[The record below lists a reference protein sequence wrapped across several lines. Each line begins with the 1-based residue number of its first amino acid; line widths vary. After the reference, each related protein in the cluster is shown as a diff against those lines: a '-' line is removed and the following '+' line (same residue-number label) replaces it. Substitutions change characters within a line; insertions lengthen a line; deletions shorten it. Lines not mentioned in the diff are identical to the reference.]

1 MADTLSDNGRIFGQT
16 YDVTI
21 DGYSYTLTTLDHALP
36 VNGEQTMD
44 SSGLFNGGGYTRG
57 QERISV
63 EINAVTGTPAPT
75 QLSRFSA
82 AFHGFTSKYWFV
94 GSLQIRS
101 SQNGLR
107 TYSGELL
114 QAKALT

>member
-21 DGYSYTLTTLDHALP
+21 NGYAYTLKTLDHALP

-63 EINAVTGTPAPT
+63 EIDAVTGTPAPA
-75 QLSRFSA
+75 QLVPFA
-82 AFHGFTSKYWFV
+82 ATLHGFSSKRWIV

-101 SQNGLR
+101 SQTGLR
-107 TYSGELL
+107 TYSAELL
-114 QAKALT
+114 QYYASL